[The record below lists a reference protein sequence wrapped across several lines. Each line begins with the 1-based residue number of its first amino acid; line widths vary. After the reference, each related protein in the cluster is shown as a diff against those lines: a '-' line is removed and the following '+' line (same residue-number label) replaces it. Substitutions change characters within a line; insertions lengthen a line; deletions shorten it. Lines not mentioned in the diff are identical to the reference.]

1 MPKYYR
7 FLNLKANFF
16 DQAALTSELS
26 KTLKDPNANQQW
38 RNWGENPDV
47 FTTEAYRW
55 LELFNCDIGTAEAF
69 YTAPKKALGWHTD
82 VSGKSPIVDYV
93 KINFIW
99 GATHSHAMEWGAL
112 RSGVAE
118 PTIQYNLVGSP
129 YMPFDPSTIDIVEK
143 VCINKPILINVGVPH
158 RVINQSN
165 YGRWCLCLIPKKQGM
180 RLLFDEAVE
189 LFSEYVV
196 D

>member
-93 KINFIW
+93 KISIVLVQVIDSNRLLSYKIDKY
-99 GATHSHAMEWGAL
+99 
-112 RSGVAE
+112 E
-118 PTIQYNLVGSP
+118 PKLGEEVLVP
-129 YMPFDPSTIDIVEK
+129 
-143 VCINKPILINVGVPH
+143 
-158 RVINQSN
+158 
-165 YGRWCLCLIPKKQGM
+165 YGREQKLGIVRTAAYTIYPL
-180 RLLFDEAVE
+180 E
-189 LFSEYVV
+189 LSFEVSKLKSIILS
-196 D
+196 